1 MKSTESSAPVE
12 EYAIGRKVT
21 TLLLLV
27 PLCLAVGQHSA
38 DSNSSRED
46 SAVIGLENAWRQAE
60 LHHDMKATS
69 AMLADSF
76 FYVDAEGGLE
86 TRAEYV
92 AGIGDKSYHPEELK
106 NEDLK
111 VVMYGNT
118 ALVTSAYLARGTEEG
133 KHFAQR
139 GRFVDV
145 WIKLN
150 GKWLCVS
157 SQDTWISP

>member
-1 MKSTESSAPVE
+1 MYSRPVE
-12 EYAIGRKVT
+12 EYTIRRKAA
-21 TLLLLV
+21 TLLLLL
-27 PLCLAVGQHSA
+27 PLCLAMGQHSR
-38 DSNSSRED
+38 DSSRED
-46 SAVIGLENAWRQAE
+46 SAVIGLENAWREAE

-69 AMLADSF
+69 AMLADTF
-76 FYVDAEGGLE
+76 FYVDAEGAIE

-106 NEDLK
+106 NENLK
-111 VVMYGNT
+111 VVMYGDT
-118 ALVTSAYLARGTEEG
+118 AIVTSAYLARGTDEG
-133 KHFAQR
+133 KRFAQR